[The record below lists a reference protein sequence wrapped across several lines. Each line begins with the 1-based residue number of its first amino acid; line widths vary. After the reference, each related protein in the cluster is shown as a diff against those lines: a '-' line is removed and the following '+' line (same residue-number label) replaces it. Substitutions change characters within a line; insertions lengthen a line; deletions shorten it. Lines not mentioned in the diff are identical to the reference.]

1 MSKGSEEHHERCCH
15 RCIRPQRGCQSR
27 KGSLKN
33 TNPIEYSA
41 QVLRGVLDKV
51 PQLPAE
57 AIEDVI
63 LGCAKPELTQR
74 YNIGRLVALRAQLPY
89 SVPGQTVNRFCAS
102 SLQAISTGANMIRS
116 GEAEVIVAGGVES
129 MTDIP
134 YMGIA
139 TRSSATRGWTSMSQ
153 APT

>member
-1 MSKGSEEHHERCCH
+1 MRDVVIVAYGRSAVARAG
-15 RCIRPQRGCQSR
+15 

-51 PQLPAE
+51 P
-57 AIEDVI
+57 
-63 LGCAKPELTQR
+63 
-74 YNIGRLVALRAQLPY
+74 QLPY

-134 YMGIA
+134 YMGIGNPEFRNPWLDEHEPGA
-139 TRSSATRGWTSMSQ
+139 YMSMGITAENVAGQ
-153 APT
+153 